1 VLNSK
6 KSADKGGKFAR
17 LAEAKL
23 GGFLADTNLVRL
35 ALIMVGAFTL
45 MAVLNP
51 SMYLNQRNF
60 QSMAFQFPEI
70 GLMSI
75 AVMIAMLMGGINL
88 SVLGIAN
95 LSAIIAAHVMIAIEP
110 TLGGWA
116 ATFIGIATAL
126 AIGVVCGAL
135 NGSLIAW
142 VGIPAILATLGTMEI
157 FTGLAIYITGG
168 SAVFGLPEQFAFIGS
183 GNLGPIP
190 MPLIIFIAIVA
201 IYLIVLQRKKFGL
214 EVYLMGTN
222 RKAARFT
229 GILTERT
236 IVKAHMLS
244 GLLAAMGGVI
254 MASRAV
260 SAKADYGSSYTIM
273 AILVAVL
280 GGTSPFGGF
289 GKVMGVVMA
298 IMTIQFLS
306 SGFNILR
313 ADAYFRTFIWGAL
326 LVVMLLINYYG
337 NKISDKKQIKA
348 MHAAQKEIPENKEE
362 VEEV

>member
-1 VLNSK
+1 MMTDGKLN
-6 KSADKGGKFAR
+6 G
-17 LAEAKL
+17 L
-23 GGFLADTNLVRL
+23 LADSNLVRL

-51 SMYLNQRNF
+51 QLYLTVRNF

-95 LSAIIAAHVMIAIEP
+95 LSTIIAAYVMIATEP
-110 TLGGWA
+110 HIGGWG
-116 ATFIGIATAL
+116 ATFLGIATAL

-135 NGSLIAW
+135 NGALIAW

-157 FTGLAIYITGG
+157 FTGIAVYITGG
-168 SAVFGLPEQFAFIGS
+168 SAVFGLPAQFAYIGS
-183 GNLGPIP
+183 GRIGPVP
-190 MPLIIFIAIVA
+190 MPLIVFAGIVA
-201 IYLIVLQRKKFGL
+201 LCIIVLQRKKFGL

-222 RKAARFT
+222 QKAATFT
-229 GILTERT
+229 GILTERV
-236 IVKAHMLS
+236 IIKAHIMS
-244 GLLAAMGGVI
+244 GVLAAMGGII
-254 MASRAV
+254 MSSRAV

-280 GGTSPFGGF
+280 GGTNPFGGF
-289 GKVMGVVMA
+289 GKVMGVVMS
-298 IMTIQFLS
+298 IMTIQFLA

-313 ADAYFRTFIWGAL
+313 VDAYFRTFIWGAL
-326 LVVMLLINYYG
+326 LVAMLLINYYG
-337 NKISDKKQIKA
+337 NKISEKKQIKA
-348 MHAAQKEIPENKEE
+348 TRAASSDASA
-362 VEEV
+362 

>member
-1 VLNSK
+1 MNKDKNS
-6 KSADKGGKFAR
+6 GKIQKISNYASQ
-17 LAEAKL
+17 KL
-23 GGFLADTNLVRL
+23 GGFLADSNLVRL
-35 ALIMVGAFTL
+35 ALIMVGAFVL
-45 MAVLNP
+45 MAALNP
-51 SMYLNQRNF
+51 AMYLSSRNF

-95 LSAIIAAHVMIAIEP
+95 LSSIVAAYVMIATEP
-110 TLGGWA
+110 VVGGLG
-116 ATFIGIATAL
+116 ATFIGIVTAL
-126 AIGVVCGAL
+126 SIGVACGAL
-135 NGSLIAW
+135 NGALIAW

-168 SAVFGLPEQFAFIGS
+168 SAVFGLPGQFAFIGS
-183 GNLGPIP
+183 GSVLTIP
-190 MPLIIFIAIVA
+190 MPIIVFVVIVA
-201 IYLIVLQRKKFGL
+201 IYLTILQHKKFGL

-236 IVKAHMLS
+236 IVKAHILS

-254 MASRAV
+254 MSSRAV

-280 GGTSPFGGF
+280 GGVNPFGGF

-298 IMTIQFLS
+298 IVTIQFLS
-306 SGFNILR
+306 SGFNIMR

-326 LVVMLLINYYG
+326 LVAMLLINYYG
-337 NKISDKKQIKA
+337 NKLSDKKQIKA
-348 MHAAQKEIPENKEE
+348 MNDARRDALVCADQNLEE
-362 VEEV
+362 A